1 MKFKLF
7 ASMLTLVTSV
17 GATSLDDVAE
27 LSGII
32 NTSEYNSETK
42 NIVIKKSVPG
52 MEIIV
57 SKKESDIKSVDISI
71 KDAIANILKKEQSKS
86 NNQKKGL
93 ETVFQTKERPKLKID
108 VKDKEPQETT
118 FREEIGFFGSLDRV
132 FELNYKNIAKKQR
145 RFSRDLRRDKVL
157 YLTFDDGPLRGT
169 ENVLKILQEEGV
181 DATMFCVGRHVLKR
195 KEIFQREMQM
205 QNLQLVNHTYSHAN
219 GHYRRFYSNLY
230 SVMSDIEH
238 AQLIIG
244 GTKFLRLAGRNVWRL
259 PEVRRN
265 DYGLPRAQ
273 WRAEVKDYNTLARN
287 GFYIV
292 GWDVEW
298 GFNHKTGMPTCSAKT
313 LANRIERA
321 RRRGKLAKRGRAVL
335 LTHDFMFRTKDS
347 SRELRK
353 FIRIMKNRGWKFKK
367 IKHYVSIQPKPLRVA
382 KYYKGNAKRVLA
394 LNSTPT
400 TTSSSTTSRQTTK
413 ESPKA
418 KRVKRRGS
426 LYSQLNEALKEYDA
440 ERVNHILKMGVNPN
454 RRDRYGRLAL
464 NTAIKINSMGMVKK
478 LIAHGARLNVRDKWG
493 RTPMQTARRYK
504 SRRIARYLRRFQ
516 IAQRRLSKRARV
528 ANKRVA
534 DMEKKRAKDAL
545 SILSSRI

>member
-1 MKFKLF
+1 
-7 ASMLTLVTSV
+7 MLTLVTSV

-230 SVMSDIEH
+230 SVMSDVEH

-244 GTKFLRLAGRNVWRL
+244 GTKFLRLAGRNV
-259 PEVRRN
+259 
-265 DYGLPRAQ
+265 
-273 WRAEVKDYNTLARN
+273 
-287 GFYIV
+287 
-292 GWDVEW
+292 
-298 GFNHKTGMPTCSAKT
+298 
-313 LANRIERA
+313 
-321 RRRGKLAKRGRAVL
+321 
-335 LTHDFMFRTKDS
+335 
-347 SRELRK
+347 
-353 FIRIMKNRGWKFKK
+353 
-367 IKHYVSIQPKPLRVA
+367 
-382 KYYKGNAKRVLA
+382 
-394 LNSTPT
+394 
-400 TTSSSTTSRQTTK
+400 
-413 ESPKA
+413 
-418 KRVKRRGS
+418 
-426 LYSQLNEALKEYDA
+426 
-440 ERVNHILKMGVNPN
+440 
-454 RRDRYGRLAL
+454 
-464 NTAIKINSMGMVKK
+464 
-478 LIAHGARLNVRDKWG
+478 
-493 RTPMQTARRYK
+493 
-504 SRRIARYLRRFQ
+504 
-516 IAQRRLSKRARV
+516 
-528 ANKRVA
+528 
-534 DMEKKRAKDAL
+534 
-545 SILSSRI
+545 